1 MAPNALKR
9 IDTLALSFIA
19 LSMFMFS
26 AHAMDKEPS
35 KVTKK
40 VDCGELVALSN
51 REFDARYIPKRV
63 PCPTVRAA
71 EFLKGRSH
79 SEAIE
84 AAQASVEAGKP
95 VTIVLDGKNWIIERA
110 ILLPSHTELII
121 DGCTLKLAD
130 GVFDNI
136 IRVAGIQPDPSDPY
150 GFCKVRPTENIR
162 ITGRNEAVIEG
173 ADKPYEGKNPKT
185 GRITKWVGDFYG
197 WRTIGILL
205 SHTKGYEISGFCW

>member
-51 REFDARYIPKRV
+51 REFDARYISKRV

-71 EFLKGRSH
+71 EFLM
-79 SEAIE
+79 
-84 AAQASVEAGKP
+84 
-95 VTIVLDGKNWIIERA
+95 LYN
-110 ILLPSHTELII
+110 
-121 DGCTLKLAD
+121 
-130 GVFDNI
+130 
-136 IRVAGIQPDPSDPY
+136 
-150 GFCKVRPTENIR
+150 
-162 ITGRNEAVIEG
+162 
-173 ADKPYEGKNPKT
+173 
-185 GRITKWVGDFYG
+185 
-197 WRTIGILL
+197 
-205 SHTKGYEISGFCW
+205 